1 MVLAVGVPPLQ
12 RLVSSSPL
20 LASCEELRGVNELR
34 CSDVLAVRLW
44 LDRPLTFRTPSNVVA
59 GFDPGVG
66 GTLFHLNDL
75 QVGAGCCCCRGCRG
89 ESGSCQRIVR
99 HDTEACGT
107 HQGDGIP
114 WQHATECCVQLP
126 GSWLQLPRQ
135 DMGIVCIRPGSCHAC
150 RMPLTALTAIALL
163 LPHRR
168 MSQDV
173 HCPVSTHV
181 CGVLTVQDQYRD
193 AGGAVLEFDLYHA
206 NSLLPCS
213 DEALVD
219 KLLRQYLPVA
229 CPEAGVLPP
238 AVQDASVLRAVR
250 AVTQF
255 SPGSAAHLPPISVA
269 SCAGLFVAGD
279 CVEQG
284 PGTHGAKG
292 LSQEKAYVTGLQV
305 GGWAQRG
312 AHRSSCMGMTLL
324 RHLAVGVSMRFAC

>member
-1 MVLAVGVPPLQ
+1 VYPAWQFPHLQPGAADSADSSCAVAATSLHVTWH
-12 RLVSSSPL
+12 
-20 LASCEELRGVNELR
+20 AS
-34 CSDVLAVRLW
+34 
-44 LDRPLTFRTPSNVVA
+44 
-59 GFDPGVG
+59 
-66 GTLFHLNDL
+66 
-75 QVGAGCCCCRGCRG
+75 
-89 ESGSCQRIVR
+89 
-99 HDTEACGT
+99 
-107 HQGDGIP
+107 
-114 WQHATECCVQLP
+114 
-126 GSWLQLPRQ
+126 
-135 DMGIVCIRPGSCHAC
+135 HAC
-150 RMPLTALTAIALL
+150 I
-163 LPHRR
+163 
-168 MSQDV
+168 
-173 HCPVSTHV
+173 HV
-181 CGVLTVQDQYRD
+181 TGCVGVLTVQDQYRD

-238 AVQDASVLRAVR
+238 SVQDASVLRAVR